1 MCNWVAII
9 SRFSNICNDD
19 ANEERVYFLPI
30 VFNYFPSHM
39 MHNFLVIVLF
49 LSLLLSYGCS
59 SNETHDPVLTQANHV
74 HVEALDLHEAIE
86 LKLDS
91 LRAQAADR
99 PSPRLD
105 SLTEALAEWE
115 SRLIEVPGFEDQHDH
130 EGHDHDH
137 NLAPELTPD
146 QMLAV
151 QREFLKE
158 IKVLE
163 QSLRSFAQTP

>member
-1 MCNWVAII
+1 MMQTKRVFI
-9 SRFSNICNDD
+9 SYLLF
-19 ANEERVYFLPI
+19 
-30 VFNYFPSHM
+30 FNSFPSHM

-49 LSLLLSYGCS
+49 VSLLLSYGCS
-59 SNETHDPVLTQANHV
+59 SNETHDPVLTQANQV
-74 HVEALDLHEAIE
+74 HLEALDVHEAME

-91 LRAQAADR
+91 LQAREVGPPD
-99 PSPRLD
+99 PRLD
-105 SLTEALAEWE
+105 SLATALTEWE

-130 EGHDHDH
+130 EGHHHNHDS
-137 NLAPELTPD
+137 APELTPD

-163 QSLRSFAQTP
+163 QSLRSFAQAP

>member
-1 MCNWVAII
+1 
-9 SRFSNICNDD
+9 
-19 ANEERVYFLPI
+19 
-30 VFNYFPSHM
+30 M

-49 LSLLLSYGCS
+49 VSLLLSYGCS
-59 SNETHDPVLTQANHV
+59 SNETHDPVLTQANQV
-74 HVEALDLHEAIE
+74 HLEALDVHEAME

-91 LRAQAADR
+91 LQAREVGPPD
-99 PSPRLD
+99 PRLD
-105 SLTEALAEWE
+105 SLATALTEWE

-130 EGHDHDH
+130 EGHHHNHDS
-137 NLAPELTPD
+137 APELTPD

-163 QSLRSFAQTP
+163 QSLRSFAQAP